1 MTIENVSWLTTLEA
15 LEDLDIS
22 AFVSTITKENNIT
35 KAQLLETLEYQRQR
49 LTKSI
54 EQSTKHAM
62 QSIPYILTELEISKK
77 KFCDLNTLLSLKKH
91 DISKYQAKEA
101 FDQLLALDN
110 AKTRIRN
117 TREIL
122 MEMKK
127 WNNLQQEIEQ
137 GLVNRRFDVVCGLV
151 RSAMNTIST
160 VDSIFEDA
168 EERKNMLENSVVKLM
183 RDLETETMM
192 VFEKNDVLAIEKIF
206 GYYQLIERQGEF
218 YRLFVE
224 NRSDTVQSL
233 WTRHIS
239 LHMSDKNIAS
249 HFDEFYGE
257 FYNFLSEDLL
267 VLIRITKS
275 PFDLIK
281 QAVEKGFNKVTP
293 PLDEFIKNLELDKTR
308 LKDIFDIF
316 LINEIFLLKIE
327 RFSLENNLEVSFD
340 WGEYFFLCFKSVFN
354 KYSTNEKTK
363 YENSFNF
370 SILSDNVKDIES
382 NLLNIFNEMIET
394 SKLIAGGFL
403 IFQTKKLIEFYLEKI
418 IAKAK
423 QEIKSLKSQKKIQMA
438 QINKVLSFGQ
448 MISKIATQME
458 KRISDEL
465 KVMIKTID
473 AHNSNHRNWIDKIA
487 EKRKVP
493 YENKSHNQS
502 LITLFFLRSLFID
515 DFKINEEKITESFAS
530 LNELV
535 ENLLSESTSVMHSYI
550 KLSFL
555 SIMKDY
561 LVNKLSSTISNKIS
575 PEISN
580 LGDFIMSLP
589 QLIDNEI
596 SEDLLD
602 FYSKYFFNSNHD
614 ENSSLFCWI
623 QNLIHYIEQLVI
635 ALVLECK
642 KIDET
647 YCTKIVQDINSI
659 FNIEA
664 SLEIDPH
671 EDFIYLQKCVTC
683 SLDELKSM
691 KPSSKAEQH
700 ISRKILQSR
709 ILGLAIN

>member
-110 AKTRIRN
+110 AKTRIMN

-316 LINEIFLLKIE
+316 LINENFLMKIE
-327 RFSLENNLEVSFD
+327 RFSFENNLEVSFD

-354 KYSTNEKTK
+354 KYSTIEKTK

-370 SILSDNVKDIES
+370 SILNDNVKDVES
-382 NLLNIFNEMIET
+382 NLLNVFNEMIET

-438 QINKVLSFGQ
+438 EINKVLSFGA

-473 AHNSNHRNWIDKIA
+473 AHNSNHRNWIDKMA
-487 EKRKVP
+487 EKRKVLH
-493 YENKSHNQS
+493 ENKSHNQS
-502 LITLFFLRSLFID
+502 LNTLFFLRSLFID
-515 DFKINEEKITESFAS
+515 DFKINEEKITESFVS

-535 ENLLSESTSVMHSYI
+535 ENLL
-550 KLSFL
+550 
-555 SIMKDY
+555 
-561 LVNKLSSTISNKIS
+561 
-575 PEISN
+575 
-580 LGDFIMSLP
+580 
-589 QLIDNEI
+589 
-596 SEDLLD
+596 
-602 FYSKYFFNSNHD
+602 
-614 ENSSLFCWI
+614 
-623 QNLIHYIEQLVI
+623 
-635 ALVLECK
+635 
-642 KIDET
+642 
-647 YCTKIVQDINSI
+647 
-659 FNIEA
+659 
-664 SLEIDPH
+664 
-671 EDFIYLQKCVTC
+671 
-683 SLDELKSM
+683 
-691 KPSSKAEQH
+691 
-700 ISRKILQSR
+700 
-709 ILGLAIN
+709 